1 MMIGTL
7 CLLCITFSCK
17 KEVKTEELVLSAA
30 KQYYDHLAGGRYQEF
45 LAGIADAD
53 SLPPAYREQLLTNA
67 KQFLEQQNKAHK
79 GIKEIQTIKAVIDT
93 PALMLPNRLVPI
105 IRHRRFCCFVS
116 LTASRK
122 KLSFLGLN
130 GMANGE

>member
-1 MMIGTL
+1 MRRMMIGTL

-93 PALMLPNRLVPI
+93 AHHQAQAFLLLCFSDSIKEEIVVPM
-105 IRHRRFCCFVS
+105 
-116 LTASRK
+116 TEPD
-122 KLSFLGLN
+122 
-130 GMANGE
+130 GEWRMN

>member
-1 MMIGTL
+1 MRRMMIGTL

-67 KQFLEQQNKAHK
+67 KQFLEQQNKAHQ
-79 GIKEIQTIKAVIDT
+79 GIKEIKTIKAVIDT
-93 PALMLPNRLVPI
+93 AHHQAQAFLLLCFSDSIKEEIVVPMTE
-105 IRHRRFCCFVS
+105 RD
-116 LTASRK
+116 
-122 KLSFLGLN
+122 
-130 GMANGE
+130 GEWRMN